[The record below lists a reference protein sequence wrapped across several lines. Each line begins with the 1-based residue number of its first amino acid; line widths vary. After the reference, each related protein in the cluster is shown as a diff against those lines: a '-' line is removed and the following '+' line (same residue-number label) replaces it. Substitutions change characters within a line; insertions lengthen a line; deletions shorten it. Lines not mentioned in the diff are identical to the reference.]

1 MESFL
6 VQNAA
11 GVTNTKIV
19 CRDGVIRSHKIL
31 MASNSRFIKNIMRDI
46 TCNDDI
52 TIILPDHDKSEVN
65 KILFDEISGCKL
77 IETFDSICD
86 LSTEAKSE
94 LLEIKMV
101 RNI

>member
-6 VQNAA
+6 IQNAA

-31 MASNSRFIKNIMRDI
+31 MASTSRFIKNTMRDI

-65 KILFDEISGCKL
+65 KILFDVISGYKL
-77 IETFDSICD
+77 IETYDSICD
-86 LSTEAKSE
+86 LSTEAKIRVNSW
-94 LLEIKMV
+94 KS
-101 RNI
+101 